1 MERRNKRIRCAAI
14 FSGVTIG
21 DLPMSFIKIL
31 IVLGLA
37 GFGYQYWTKHRE
49 GQAMVAS
56 TGSAGRAS
64 ANGFVLLPGTNRTA
78 SNAVQVIAA
87 EDCPEEAAS
96 RADSLAA
103 QLSSKGI
110 PVARTHNIS
119 FTVTSGDPA
128 DAQRISSIMSGELP
142 IVLVH
147 GKAKSNPT
155 LDEVIAEYRSR

>member
-1 MERRNKRIRCAAI
+1 
-14 FSGVTIG
+14 
-21 DLPMSFIKIL
+21 MSFIKVL

-56 TGSAGRAS
+56 TGSAAS
-64 ANGFVLLPGTNRTA
+64 SSSNGFVQLPGTSRSA
-78 SNAVQVIAA
+78 SSAVQVIAA
-87 EDCPEEAAS
+87 EGCPEEAAQ
-96 RADSLAA
+96 RADSLAE

-110 PVARTHNIS
+110 PVVRTHNVS

-142 IVLVH
+142 IVLVR
-147 GKAKSNPT
+147 GKAKSNPS
-155 LDEVIAEYRSR
+155 LDEVIAEYRNR

>member
-1 MERRNKRIRCAAI
+1 
-14 FSGVTIG
+14 
-21 DLPMSFIKIL
+21 MSFIKIL

-49 GQAMVAS
+49 GQPMLAS
-56 TGSAGRAS
+56 TSSAGSAS
-64 ANGFVLLPGTNRTA
+64 SNGFVLLPGTSTTA

-87 EDCPEEAAS
+87 EDCPEEAAQ
-96 RADSLAA
+96 RANSLAE

-110 PVARTHNIS
+110 PVTRTHSIS

-142 IVLVH
+142 IVLVR
-147 GKAKSNPT
+147 GKARSNPS
-155 LDEVIAEYRSR
+155 LDEVIAEYRGR